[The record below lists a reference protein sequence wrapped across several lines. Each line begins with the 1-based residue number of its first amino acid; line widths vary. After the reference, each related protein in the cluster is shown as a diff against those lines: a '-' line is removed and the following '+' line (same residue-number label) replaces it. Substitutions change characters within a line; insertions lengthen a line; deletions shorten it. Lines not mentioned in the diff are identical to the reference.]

1 MPYME
6 RSGDVFVL
14 YFGEEGEPDSENA
27 FHPDWIDKVEGL
39 LDQVEQ
45 HDGPAALVT
54 TGLGKF
60 YSTGLDTA
68 WVVANTDKLN
78 SYIDRVQALF
88 ARILTFPLPT
98 VAALTGHTFG
108 GGAILAAAHDHRVM
122 REDRGYFCLPGIT
135 IGASY
140 APGSIALLAARL
152 PARAVHTA
160 LVTGRRYGG
169 VAASELGFVDE
180 VAPEQHV
187 LTRAVEH
194 AQGLVATRGRTL
206 GEIKSSLYADAV
218 ASLRTPVANLETQE
232 ALNGG

>member
-1 MPYME
+1 MPYLE

-14 YFGEEGEPDSENA
+14 YFGEEGERDSENA
-27 FHPDWIDKVEGL
+27 FHPDWIASVDGL
-39 LDQVEQ
+39 LDRVEQ

-54 TGLGKF
+54 TAVGKF

-68 WVVANTDKLN
+68 WVLANTDKLN

-152 PARAVHTA
+152 PAGGAHRPGDRTAVRRHRGEGARIRRRGRLRAA
-160 LVTGRRYGG
+160 GARRRRR
-169 VAASELGFVDE
+169 
-180 VAPEQHV
+180 
-187 LTRAVEH
+187 TRAGARRDARTH
-194 AQGLVATRGRTL
+194 AR
-206 GEIKSSLYADAV
+206 
-218 ASLRTPVANLETQE
+218 
-232 ALNGG
+232 

>member
-1 MPYME
+1 MPYVE

-27 FHPDWIDKVEGL
+27 FHPDWIDEVEGL

-218 ASLRTPVANLETQE
+218 ASLRTPVANLESQE
-232 ALNGG
+232 ALNGD

>member
-1 MPYME
+1 MPYVE
-6 RSGDVFVL
+6 RSEDVFVL

-27 FHPDWIDKVEGL
+27 FHPDWIDRVDSL
-39 LDQVEQ
+39 LDCIEQ
-45 HDGPAALVT
+45 HEGPAALVT

-152 PARAVHTA
+152 PAQAVHTA

-180 VAPEQHV
+180 VAPEQQV

-218 ASLRTPVANLETQE
+218 ASLRTPVANLESQE

>member
-1 MPYME
+1 MPYVE

-88 ARILTFPLPT
+88 ARILTFPP
-98 VAALTGHTFG
+98 A
-108 GGAILAAAHDHRVM
+108 
-122 REDRGYFCLPGIT
+122 DRGRPDRAHLRRRRNPCGGPRSPG
-135 IGASY
+135 
-140 APGSIALLAARL
+140 
-152 PARAVHTA
+152 
-160 LVTGRRYGG
+160 
-169 VAASELGFVDE
+169 
-180 VAPEQHV
+180 
-187 LTRAVEH
+187 
-194 AQGLVATRGRTL
+194 
-206 GEIKSSLYADAV
+206 DA
-218 ASLRTPVANLETQE
+218 
-232 ALNGG
+232 